1 MIFKKHCLL
10 LIFAFS
16 PSRLLSNARPQLRPG
31 VSPYSGALIRSV
43 YMQKHPTFVPLFTS
57 KVPKIES
64 RRDTLSKTGRTA
76 RNLRPD
82 SYGTL
87 AHHRNQDLLSMLRLQ
102 DLHDKKGT
110 DHNDFL
116 CIKKKKRITMTFMH

>member
-1 MIFKKHCLL
+1 
-10 LIFAFS
+10 
-16 PSRLLSNARPQLRPG
+16 
-31 VSPYSGALIRSV
+31 
-43 YMQKHPTFVPLFTS
+43 MQKHPTFVPLFTS

-116 CIKKKKRITMTFMH
+116 CIKKKKRITTTFYALKRKEQIIIHMTDSKNKILV

>member
-1 MIFKKHCLL
+1 
-10 LIFAFS
+10 
-16 PSRLLSNARPQLRPG
+16 
-31 VSPYSGALIRSV
+31 
-43 YMQKHPTFVPLFTS
+43 MQKHPTFVPLFTS

-64 RRDTLSKTGRTA
+64 QGDTLSKTGRTA

-82 SYGTL
+82 SYCTL
-87 AHHRNQDLLSMLRLQ
+87 AHQRNQDLPSVLQLQ

-116 CIKKKKRITMTFMH
+116 CIKKKKMDHNDFLCIKKKKNK